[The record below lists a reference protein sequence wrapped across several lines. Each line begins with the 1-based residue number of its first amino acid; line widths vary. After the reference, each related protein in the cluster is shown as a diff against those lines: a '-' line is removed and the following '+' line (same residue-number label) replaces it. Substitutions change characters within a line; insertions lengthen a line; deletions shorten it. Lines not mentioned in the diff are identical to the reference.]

1 MHSHFNVFSPGLP
14 QQWSDYMLDF
24 FLTYLSRNDMS
35 HLSNAVERLS
45 KACFQKSSLLHL
57 LMVTLQWK
65 LGNFDFEKQL
75 KALRSELKA
84 LVLNSVCESR
94 SAMKSARKSLSATR
108 VLETDF
114 SSRFGSWNS
123 VAGAFACSGFLA
135 LESSCSAGA
144 LFNFAWSSL
153 GVSWVFF
160 WTGFASPSPLQG
172 WGSCGAET
180 SAWAA
185 VSFSFVS
192 SPDTFGTPVGT
203 PTTTSTSGS
212 SPSLLASSSSSSSH
226 SSSSSSPW
234 DSWIDQVVH

>member
-1 MHSHFNVFSPGLP
+1 MVNDNHMISMHSHFNVFSPGLP

-84 LVLNSVCESR
+84 LVLNSVYGSR

-114 SSRFGSWNS
+114 SSRFGS
-123 VAGAFACSGFLA
+123 
-135 LESSCSAGA
+135 
-144 LFNFAWSSL
+144 
-153 GVSWVFF
+153 
-160 WTGFASPSPLQG
+160 
-172 WGSCGAET
+172 
-180 SAWAA
+180 
-185 VSFSFVS
+185 
-192 SPDTFGTPVGT
+192 
-203 PTTTSTSGS
+203 
-212 SPSLLASSSSSSSH
+212 
-226 SSSSSSPW
+226 
-234 DSWIDQVVH
+234 